1 LRGEFFGVI
10 ARESGQS
17 RNADASIDKET
28 KRTGTKYWMPRLRG
42 A

>member
-1 LRGEFFGVI
+1 LRGKSSAVI

-17 RNADASIDKET
+17 RKRRRFVDKET
-28 KRTGTKYWMPRLRG
+28 KRTGTKYWMPGLRG